1 VLLDK
6 GTVEALN
13 IAYTATLRYYT
24 MLLEKGKHEEKA
36 ERFLS
41 KLWQKA
47 GTRLRRY
54 EPTFATR
61 LKASIAFGRR
71 RDLGDRNNSQSMGSS
86 QLD

>member
-1 VLLDK
+1 MPSKVLLDK

-47 GTRLRRY
+47 GTRLRR
-54 EPTFATR
+54 
-61 LKASIAFGRR
+61 
-71 RDLGDRNNSQSMGSS
+71 
-86 QLD
+86 